1 MKISLLQFKANPLK
15 SSGGKGTHLV
25 HLYHLLFD
33 LIYNNDNDNDNDN
46 DNANGKLNP
55 AVVYCGRGARIY
67 DWISKILPESWIQWL
82 LK

>member
-1 MKISLLQFKANPLK
+1 MKFEININVNANA
-15 SSGGKGTHLV
+15 
-25 HLYHLLFD
+25 
-33 LIYNNDNDNDNDN
+33 
-46 DNANGKLNP
+46 NANGKLNP